1 LASRQDALFTGY
13 WVPVI
18 GFRLLGSGYW
28 VPVIG
33 FRLLGS
39 GYWVPVIDCG
49 LLFMG
54 REMTVDMRDV
64 LARKMQNA
72 DLPRILQL
80 LADDELGQL
89 RETLETTPHD
99 DYQRAFTAI
108 DADPNQYLAVFEK
121 DNNIIG
127 CLQIS
132 FIPGLSR
139 RGALRGQIESVRVA
153 ANVRCN
159 GYGTIMMAWAIEKCR
174 EQGCSLVQLTSDKT
188 RKDAQRFYQE
198 LGFVPSHEGF
208 KLLF

>member
-1 LASRQDALFTGY
+1 MA
-13 WVPVI
+13 WVRAI
-18 GFRLLGSGYW
+18 R
-28 VPVIG
+28 
-33 FRLLGS
+33 
-39 GYWVPVIDCG
+39 CG

-54 REMTVDMRDV
+54 HEMTLNMRDIHV
-64 LARKMQNA
+64 RKMQNA
-72 DLPRILQL
+72 DLPRVLQL

-89 RETLETTPHD
+89 RETLQRGPHD
-99 DYQRAFTAI
+99 DYWRAFTAI

-121 DNNIIG
+121 NDNIIG

-153 ANVRCN
+153 ANVRGN
-159 GYGTIMMAWAIEKCR
+159 GYGTLMLTWAIEKCR

-188 RKDAQRFYQE
+188 RKGAQRFYQE

-208 KLLF
+208 KFQF

>member
-1 LASRQDALFTGY
+1 MFTGH
-13 WVPVI
+13 
-18 GFRLLGSGYW
+18 
-28 VPVIG
+28 
-33 FRLLGS
+33 
-39 GYWVPVIDCG
+39 
-49 LLFMG
+49 
-54 REMTVDMRDV
+54 EMTLNMHDV
-64 LARKMQNA
+64 RVRKMQNT

-89 RETLETTPHD
+89 RETLQRVPHD
-99 DYQRAFTAI
+99 NYRRAFTAI
-108 DADPNQYLAVFEK
+108 NADPNQYLAVFEK
-121 DNNIIG
+121 NDNIIG

-153 ANVRCN
+153 ANVRGN
-159 GYGTIMMAWAIEKCR
+159 GYGTLMMTWAIEKCR

-208 KLLF
+208 KLQF

>member
-1 LASRQDALFTGY
+1 
-13 WVPVI
+13 
-18 GFRLLGSGYW
+18 
-28 VPVIG
+28 
-33 FRLLGS
+33 
-39 GYWVPVIDCG
+39 VPVIDCG

-54 REMTVDMRDV
+54 REMTADMRDV
-64 LARKMQNA
+64 LVRKMQNA

-99 DYQRAFTAI
+99 DYRRAFTAI
-108 DADPNQYLAVFEK
+108 DADSNQYLAVFEK
-121 DNNIIG
+121 DDNIIG

-153 ANVRCN
+153 ANVRGN
-159 GYGTIMMAWAIEKCR
+159 GYGTLMMAWAIEKCR

-208 KLLF
+208 KLQF